1 MQVRLPGRIAALAL
15 LLGVAATQLVAG
27 TQLSAQQDVVSTRPT
42 VNLTAEQHHIIKEIV
57 LKDMKVPP
65 ATSDVRLSV
74 GEPVSGAIALHSFPP
89 TVTEKVPEVRSHSFF
104 VKDDQ
109 VVVVNLKDHT
119 IADVIK

>member
-1 MQVRLPGRIAALAL
+1 MRDLLPRRIAALAFL
-15 LLGVAATQLVAG
+15 VAALASTQPLAEENAVPP
-27 TQLSAQQDVVSTRPT
+27 RPT
-42 VNLTAEQHHIIKEIV
+42 VNLTAEQHHVIKEIV

-65 ATSDVRLSV
+65 TTSDVHLSI
-74 GEPVSGAIALHSFPP
+74 GEPVAGGIALHSFPP
-89 TVTEKVPEVRSHSFF
+89 SVTDKVPEVRSHSFF

>member
-1 MQVRLPGRIAALAL
+1 MQIHSPGRIAALAL
-15 LLGVAATQLVAG
+15 MLCIAT
-27 TQLSAQQDVVSTRPT
+27 TPLSAQQGVVPARPT

-65 ATSDVRLSV
+65 ATSDVRLAV
-74 GEPVSGAIALHSFPP
+74 GEAVSGAIALHSFPP
-89 TVTEKVPEVRSHSFF
+89 SVTEKVPEVRSHSFF

>member
-1 MQVRLPGRIAALAL
+1 MQVLLPGRIAALVL
-15 LLGVAATQLVAG
+15 LLGVAGMLSIAG
-27 TQLSAQQDVVSTRPT
+27 TQLSAQQGAAPTRPT

-74 GEPVSGAIALHSFPP
+74 GEPVSGIALHSFPS